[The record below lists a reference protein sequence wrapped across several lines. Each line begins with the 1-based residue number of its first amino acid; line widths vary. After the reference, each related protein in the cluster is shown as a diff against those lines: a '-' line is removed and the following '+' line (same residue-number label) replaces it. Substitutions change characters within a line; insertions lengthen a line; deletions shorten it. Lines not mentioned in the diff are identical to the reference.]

1 MAADVVKIKSKD
13 TVVELKK
20 LLQEVTRKREFDL
33 KEHQEDQN
41 RNFMGWQRTA
51 DDLEDANS
59 RNSKLWS
66 LLIISTTLNFIGVIV
81 VTLSLL
87 KVC

>member
-1 MAADVVKIKSKD
+1 MAADVVKIKSRD

-20 LLQEVTRKREFDL
+20 LLQEVNRKREEEL
-33 KEHQEDQN
+33 KEHQEDQK

-51 DDLEDANS
+51 NDLEYANS

-66 LLIISTTLNFIGVIV
+66 LLIISTTLNFAV
-81 VTLSLL
+81 VVAATLSIL
-87 KVC
+87 KVF